1 VIAGDN
7 MALRVVSFKIPE
19 ELYEEI
25 MEIIRTRDITLS
37 EFIREAIR
45 DKLNKEKTK
54 RFREKWGLVVIGDE
68 NGRNERRVWIG
79 L

>member
-1 VIAGDN
+1 MGDR

-19 ELYEEI
+19 EVYEEI
-25 MEIIRTRDITLS
+25 VEIVRARNMSLS
-37 EFIREAIR
+37 EFIREAVR

-68 NGRNERRVWIG
+68 NGRNERWVWVG

>member
-1 VIAGDN
+1 

-19 ELYEEI
+19 EVYEEI
-25 MEIIRTRDITLS
+25 VEIVRARNMSLS
-37 EFIREAIR
+37 EFIREAVR

-68 NGRNERRVWIG
+68 NGRNERWVWVG